1 MYVYSGC
8 WLVGVYVFIEFRWEE
23 AQVYIVY
30 MAGSRSTLTQPIA
43 DAGSILTQPIL
54 LQQPAAAVCSHLI
67 GWVQVNPDQP
77 NQQLPAAAKHLDRL
91 GQGQP

>member
-30 MAGSRSTLTQPIA
+30 SAAAGSELNLAIPL
-43 DAGSILTQPIL
+43 AGSELNQCCCWFRIEPGQYLF
-54 LQQPAAAVCSHLI
+54 
-67 GWVQVNPDQP
+67 VQ
-77 NQQLPAAAKHLDRL
+77 LDL
-91 GQGQP
+91 SVLSICLFA